1 MISDR
6 ADSREEKEMRV
17 GGARTEKGTE
27 KRSER
32 ERVGAAGGRQRR
44 ERGIEERNQ
53 RRLSAYEV
61 GIVGWR
67 RFARSLR
74 ITRRWAPSLPAVQ
87 KRSMPRQMFFLNGDE
102 LADK

>member
-27 KRSER
+27 KKRER
-32 ERVGAAGGRQRR
+32 EGGSNGGWQRR

-61 GIVGWR
+61 GIVDWR
-67 RFARSLR
+67 RFARSLS
-74 ITRRWAPSLPAVQ
+74 ITRHWAPSLPAVQ

>member
-1 MISDR
+1 
-6 ADSREEKEMRV
+6 MRV
-17 GGARTEKGTE
+17 GGAARGEAQRGESKGT
-27 KRSER
+27 
-32 ERVGAAGGRQRR
+32 AGGKG
-44 ERGIEERNQ
+44 GIEERNQ

-74 ITRRWAPSLPAVQ
+74 IARRWAPSLPAVQ

-102 LADK
+102 LEPINNDRSIVPATP